1 MSIDRSTDGHVIKVS
16 QTGSINELVNS
27 NLPDNHGCRT
37 PQTDDMFHNFD
48 YQSDEEE
55 LATRLDE
62 VNSKKFLSIVMSL
75 MYVAR
80 LTRPD
85 ILLPVS
91 YLATRAHIATK
102 QDWQKLLRVLRYL
115 KDFSNDGITIK
126 CEELQ
131 LYAHCDASYSVHQ
144 DGRSH
149 TGYAIY
155 MGSSLSYILAK
166 SCKQKV
172 GSTSS
177 TDAEII
183 ALVDCLKVATWLKN
197 ILVDFDICPVGR
209 VTVAQDNKSGMM
221 MINDVSKCKRSK
233 HILAKLNYAKDLVD
247 SGIAFIHYL
256 NTDDMS
262 ADLLTKPL
270 MGSLFVKHKNVIMG
284 MLLDAKSE

>member
-1 MSIDRSTDGHVIKVS
+1 MSIDRSPDGHVIKVS
-16 QTGSINELVNS
+16 QTGSITELINS
-27 NLPDNHGCRT
+27 NLTDTLGSKT
-37 PQTDDMFHNFD
+37 PQSTDMFDNLD
-48 YQSDEEE
+48 SNQSYEE
-55 LATRLDE
+55 LATRLE
-62 VNSKKFLSIVMSL
+62 EAKSNKFLSVVMSL
-75 MYVAR
+75 MYIAR

-102 QDWQKLLRVLRYL
+102 QDWQKLIKVLRYL
-115 KDFSNDGITIK
+115 RDFPNDGITIK

-131 LYAHCDASYSVHQ
+131 LYAHCDASYTVHQ

-149 TGYAIY
+149 TGFVIY
-155 MGSSLSYILAK
+155 MGGNCSYILAK

-172 GSTSS
+172 GATSS

-197 ILVDFDICPVGR
+197 ILTDFDISPVGR
-209 VTVAQDNKSGMM
+209 VTIAQDNKSGMT

-247 SGIAFIHYL
+247 SGIVFIHYL
-256 NTDDMS
+256 HTDDMS

-270 MGSLFVKHKNVIMG
+270 TGSLFVKHKNVIMG
-284 MLLDAKSE
+284 MLL